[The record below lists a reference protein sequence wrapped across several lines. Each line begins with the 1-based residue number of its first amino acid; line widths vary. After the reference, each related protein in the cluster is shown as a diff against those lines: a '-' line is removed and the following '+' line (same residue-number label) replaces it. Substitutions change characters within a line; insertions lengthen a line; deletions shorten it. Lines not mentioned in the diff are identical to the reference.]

1 MCHNHGT
8 VGGWGKSRTRRAGA
22 GNLCW
27 KTTTKTQ
34 HADNRTKMP
43 KKCKGSSAYIPKGL
57 SQRKSTREDKRETP
71 HHHKRGRTVC
81 TCVLRGRWH
90 TFPKWD
96 ADELLRYAKRE
107 AASHRSAALL
117 CESALTRNPNCTP
130 TTKFLGLLYSRE
142 WRMLADAKC
151 V

>member
-1 MCHNHGT
+1 MAQ
-8 VGGWGKSRTRRAGA
+8 WGVEASLERGVLAQESSAGKARQRRSM
-22 GNLCW
+22 L
-27 KTTTKTQ
+27 TTE
-34 HADNRTKMP
+34 P
-43 KKCKGSSAYIPKGL
+43 KCQKNVKGHSSAYIPKGL
-57 SQRKSTREDKRETP
+57 SQRKSTREDKRETL

-107 AASHRSAALL
+107 AAPHRSAALL
-117 CESALTRNPNCTP
+117 CVRALTRNPNCTP